1 MHARMLGA
9 LMDVAAG
16 LVDVILVHSQK
27 SFASHTSHI
36 HEIDLMLNITNVW
49 KVFSSGKLTARQ

>member
-1 MHARMLGA
+1 MLGA